1 MNTMKK
7 SILFLVFLSLA
18 ISEINGRTTT
28 ATLLKVKDN
37 LEIYQKKSG
46 DSDPFILTQLKLRPF
61 PYLANVCSLIL

>member
-18 ISEINGRTTT
+18 ISEVFGRTTT

-37 LEIYQKKSG
+37 LEIYQKS
-46 DSDPFILTQLKLRPF
+46 DNSDPFILTQLKLRPF
-61 PYLANVCSLIL
+61 PYLANVNSFLF

>member
-46 DSDPFILTQLKLRPF
+46 DSDPFILT
-61 PYLANVCSLIL
+61 

>member
-18 ISEINGRTTT
+18 ISEINSRTTT

-37 LEIYQKKSG
+37 LEIYQK
-46 DSDPFILTQLKLRPF
+46 SDNSEPFILTQLKLRPF
-61 PYLANVCSLIL
+61 PYLANVGSFIF